1 MKLNST
7 QTWTAIL
14 LTAALGL
21 GLVSGLQGYKL
32 GYQALGSVRKPE
44 GKPEDLPAGSPT
56 ADVPDPESLLVS
68 EEEVLARVQSITSGK
83 DPSGKGTPGRDTSGK
98 DAAEKDAANP
108 ASSEQQT
115 AQLPVQSEAEGVTF
129 AVTQTNWREDAI
141 ALNVSLTNAGES
153 EVELAYSTLDVR
165 DERGRAVSAVAEG
178 LPRTLP
184 ATGETFQGTVEIPT
198 VLLADVQALSIAL
211 TDTTRDLRLQLTQ
224 VPVAR

>member
-83 DPSGKGTPGRDTSGK
+83 DAAEK